1 LALTIARTETQL
13 TTVAGVFQA
22 MDNLMA
28 STVSSSFVCPATV
41 SKLVSVEV
49 CTTADASEEYG
60 VLIRLSGNSLSDG
73 EQYVAG
79 GANVASTTATGTAM
93 NYVSKDTD
101 FNVIS
106 GNSIECAIA
115 TTDAAVISATV
126 VMTFA

>member
-1 LALTIARTETQL
+1 MSLTIARTESGL
-13 TTVAGVFQA
+13 SGTTAFQA

-28 STVSSSFVCPATV
+28 SSVSSSFVVPSGV
-41 SKLVSVEV
+41 SRLVSVEV

-60 VLIRLSGNSLSDG
+60 CLIRLAGNGMSDG

-79 GANVASTTATGTAM
+79 AANVASTTATGTAS

-106 GNSIECAIA
+106 GNSIECGIA
-115 TTDAAVISATV
+115 VTDAATISATV

>member
-1 LALTIARTETQL
+1 MALTIARTESGL
-13 TTVAGVFQA
+13 SGTTAFQA

-28 STVSSSFVCPATV
+28 SSVSSSFVVPSGV
-41 SKLVSVEV
+41 SRLVSVEV

-60 VLIRLSGNSLSDG
+60 CLIRLAGNGMSDG

-79 GANVASTTATGTAM
+79 AANVASTTATGTAS
-93 NYVSKDTD
+93 NYISKDTD
-101 FNVIS
+101 FTCIS
-106 GNSIECAIA
+106 GNSIECGIA

>member
-1 LALTIARTETQL
+1 
-13 TTVAGVFQA
+13 
-22 MDNLMA
+22 MA
-28 STVSSSFVCPATV
+28 SSVSSSFVVPSGV

-49 CTTADASEEYG
+49 ATTADASEEYG
-60 VLIRLSGNSLSDG
+60 VLVRLASNGMADG

-79 GANVASTTATGTAM
+79 AANVASTTATGTAS
-93 NYVSKDTD
+93 NYISKDTD

-115 TTDAAVISATV
+115 VTDAATISATV